1 MVRKRQLPGVDEAAL
16 AELAKQFPG
25 HQPPA
30 ETTTGKPEA
39 SEEASDID
47 REATE
52 DAAAPT
58 EDIAAHHDD
67 SDVESVPSGAE
78 PALEQDGDTSQP
90 EPAPLSKP
98 EPAEKTAPLAE
109 AEMESDAPP
118 PAPALSQSGPKARG
132 RGLAALALLVG
143 LVALAVG
150 LAALA
155 PPSFRPWLQ
164 STLGEGRVVDFLT
177 GNRADFERR
186 FADSTSTSQSTVS
199 TLASHTSRLEA
210 IEAVGGSNQAAA
222 RRVEAAESAAQ
233 SATAKI
239 VALEAAL
246 DAALERLATQE
257 RSSAASTARLEALA
271 ADLPP
276 RLDDVERLLR
286 VLEKTV
292 GGSERL
298 LLIALRIREQT
309 ELAAPFAKAVA
320 AARTIVPNG
329 TPSIAALEKL
339 AGYADKGVSTRQQLR
354 NRFSRQVVP
363 RLRAIERGAGRS
375 WLAQA
380 TDWIDRLFSGSGSAA
395 TSSRGNTS
403 VIVALA
409 QRNLANGELATAA
422 EQLAHL
428 DGAAAAATASW
439 LVAAKA
445 RLVVDEATANLTAAA
460 FADFV
465 GSD

>member
-1 MVRKRQLPGVDEAAL
+1 
-16 AELAKQFPG
+16 
-25 HQPPA
+25 
-30 ETTTGKPEA
+30 
-39 SEEASDID
+39 
-47 REATE
+47 
-52 DAAAPT
+52 
-58 EDIAAHHDD
+58 
-67 SDVESVPSGAE
+67 
-78 PALEQDGDTSQP
+78 
-90 EPAPLSKP
+90 
-98 EPAEKTAPLAE
+98 
-109 AEMESDAPP
+109 
-118 PAPALSQSGPKARG
+118 
-132 RGLAALALLVG
+132 
-143 LVALAVG
+143 
-150 LAALA
+150 
-155 PPSFRPWLQ
+155 LQ

-329 TPSIAALEKL
+329 TPSTAALEKL